1 VAGSILQASNLRT
14 IDADSHVLAR
24 LIRHFGQKD
33 FVTRFGDLGRDEFD
47 EFSGT
52 IPQRLILMNGQ
63 LVQERS
69 KEDLVLNAATRIG
82 VVTKNHRTAVET
94 AYLAILTRRPD
105 PEELRHFTEHLRSGT
120 GKRIERMGDLY
131 WTLLNSTEFSWN
143 H

>member
-1 VAGSILQASNLRT
+1 
-14 IDADSHVLAR
+14 
-24 LIRHFGQKD
+24 
-33 FVTRFGDLGRDEFD
+33 
-47 EFSGT
+47 
-52 IPQRLILMNGQ
+52 MNGQ
-63 LVQERS
+63 LVQERT

-105 PEELRHFTEHLRSGT
+105 PEELRHFTERLRSGT